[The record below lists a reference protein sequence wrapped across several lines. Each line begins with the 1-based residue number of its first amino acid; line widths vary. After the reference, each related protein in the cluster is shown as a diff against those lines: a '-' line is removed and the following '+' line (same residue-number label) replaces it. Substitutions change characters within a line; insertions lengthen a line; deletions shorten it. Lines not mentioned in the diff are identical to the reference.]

1 MAQNKSQG
9 SGSGTSNRGFASMD
23 EQKQREI
30 ASKGGRSVA
39 AQDRSFSQNRE
50 LAAQAGRKGGQA
62 SHGGRGAQR
71 RGAAPVNGNSTH
83 PGGQSETA
91 SKRARVGGNA
101 TTHSN
106 SDSASRSGSSSSSS
120 SGSASRSDSGS
131 DAGQESDSDEIQGIE

>member
-9 SGSGTSNRGFASMD
+9 PGSGTSNRGFASMD

-39 AQDRSFSQNRE
+39 AQDRSFSQDRE

-71 RGAAPVNGNSTH
+71 RGAASAGARKTGTPEN
-83 PGGQSETA
+83 PTA
-91 SKRARVGGNA
+91 EQ
-101 TTHSN
+101 
-106 SDSASRSGSSSSSS
+106 
-120 SGSASRSDSGS
+120 RSDTHTTAGSGTDVEPGSRDEADS
-131 DAGQESDSDEIQGIE
+131 DADARADAVKGSEH